1 MTLTNIDDMDK
12 DKLRLYKQDLID
24 DIKENRR
31 LYNQFCSD
39 CPKAYD
45 FTCSG
50 INAINC
56 EREKSKLLDAIKLD
70 IEVLKLIELKESSE
84 QEDLIVSDD
93 KKKYYN
99 FQDILNFLSF
109 DYKFE
114 TKSYGYPFTRKR
126 EDVTFSWG
134 QILIPKEGIRE
145 MVQNKISDVKEQPL
159 EELVM
164 MYQLPFMVKDKHG
177 FKTGMINQDIS
188 LSFRYDKTYK
198 YGDINKSI
206 YECCFYILE
215 HATETNHFYILTD
228 ENLFTFFSYYIIE
241 NQWGLGATTVSSPC
255 NEKYF
260 IPKNPYQDG
269 CVNCCHL
276 DTGDKCTL
284 ETECV
289 NCSKFSYG
297 DEKTEDNEN
306 KLTNI
311 SNDLVQRSKLI
322 GEVLKAMRTVPKDV
336 FDYGCNQGIMEA
348 ITRVRH
354 FLDFTPEEVCKDISV
369 FKKLKPCPS
378 CGTANEFVFNGCTPQ
393 GTNTPQ
399 FYIFCSHCGHF
410 TGYGSA
416 EDVIRKWNGGDD

>member
-215 HATETNHFYILTD
+215 HATETNHFYVWLRLISRAGD
-228 ENLFTFFSYYIIE
+228 YNLY
-241 NQWGLGATTVSSPC
+241 
-255 NEKYF
+255 
-260 IPKNPYQDG
+260 
-269 CVNCCHL
+269 
-276 DTGDKCTL
+276 
-284 ETECV
+284 
-289 NCSKFSYG
+289 CSFYLNDQLKF
-297 DEKTEDNEN
+297 D
-306 KLTNI
+306 
-311 SNDLVQRSKLI
+311 
-322 GEVLKAMRTVPKDV
+322 
-336 FDYGCNQGIMEA
+336 
-348 ITRVRH
+348 
-354 FLDFTPEEVCKDISV
+354 
-369 FKKLKPCPS
+369 
-378 CGTANEFVFNGCTPQ
+378 
-393 GTNTPQ
+393 
-399 FYIFCSHCGHF
+399 
-410 TGYGSA
+410 
-416 EDVIRKWNGGDD
+416 